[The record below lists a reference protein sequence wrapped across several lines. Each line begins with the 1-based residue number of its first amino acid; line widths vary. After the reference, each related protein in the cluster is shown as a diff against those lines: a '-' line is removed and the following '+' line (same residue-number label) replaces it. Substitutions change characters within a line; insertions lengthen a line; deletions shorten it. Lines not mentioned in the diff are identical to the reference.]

1 MSNETITV
9 QTMGEDGDQW
19 LVTGT
24 TDAHSADEAVRQH
37 IEHESGET
45 IEALLDADE
54 LVEFHFYHSN
64 RWHWATRDSNGQTE
78 WISRYSHVPAQE
90 LVFLAESSG
99 SDSFAGYLVSAA

>member
-45 IEALLDADE
+45 IETLLDADE
-54 LVEFHFYHSN
+54 LVEFHFYQSA
-64 RWHWATRDSNGQTE
+64 RWCWASQGSYGSLLTE
-78 WISRYSHVPAQE
+78 SD
-90 LVFLAESSG
+90 G